1 MRRHELT
8 PDLVLSAYAQGVFP
22 MAHPEEGNEIYWYAP
37 DPRAILPLD
46 RFHVPHNLRKLVRR
60 GTFRITSDMAFDE
73 VIEAC
78 ADRDETWISE
88 QIIDVYCALHRAG
101 FAHSLEVWL
110 DDQLVGGLYGVA
122 LRQAFFGESMFHR
135 VTEASKVALVHLVD
149 RLRRGGFV
157 LLDTQFSTPH
167 LRRFGVT
174 EIPRKM
180 YEHQLTVALSG
191 DANW

>member
-8 PDLVLSAYAQGVFP
+8 PDLVLAAYSQGVFP

-60 GTFRITSDMAFDE
+60 GSFHITSDRCFDE
-73 VIEAC
+73 VIQAC
-78 ADRDETWISE
+78 ADREETWISDE
-88 QIIDVYCALHRAG
+88 IIAVYGALHRAG
-101 FAHSLEVWL
+101 FAHSVEAWL
-110 DDQLVGGLYGVA
+110 DGELAGGLYGVA
-122 LRQAFFGESMFHR
+122 LGRAFFGESMFHH
-135 VTEASKVALVHLVD
+135 VTDASKVALVHLVE
-149 RLRRGGFV
+149 RLRCGGYV

-180 YEHQLTVALSG
+180 YEHQLGTALSG
-191 DANW
+191 RANW